1 MKVELY
7 TSPHGRT
14 PVQEYL
20 DSVDK
25 KLRSKT
31 IRSIALLECFG
42 NRIGEPDAKHLGKG
56 IFELRTTMGNNAGR
70 VLFFFFDQGRA
81 VLTHGFVKKTQKTPR
96 REIERAK
103 RYREEYIGRMSEGL
117 RGAE

>member
-7 TSPHGRT
+7 STPNGRT

-31 IRSIALLECFG
+31 IRLISLLECYG
-42 NRIGEPDAKHLGKG
+42 ALIGEPDSKHLGKG

-81 VLTHGFVKKTQKTPR
+81 VLTHGFVKKTQKVPR
-96 REIERAK
+96 REIDRAS
-103 RYREEYIGRMSEGL
+103 RYRDDYMSRKNASSEV
-117 RGAE
+117 AK